1 MQRPQP
7 SFPARVHHFT
17 LAKFSHTTT
26 LIDHVGPLTWNHVTG
41 NGELHCIFEKIA
53 DPSLVSS
60 SLIQKVLRGNDM
72 LEQVDLVYQIRLAA
86 MSAQLVP
93 IPKSH
98 FAVVVKSP
106 CIAVKYP
113 ERETH
118 IRRFQIKFSTE
129 HDYFMALALLGEI
142 NCPLIEG
149 NSPVPAIQ
157 RFPSVSSWTSG
168 SLSSIVPR
176 GIHQA
181 TMAHGSNGMQINTGM
196 IGSGGT
202 TPIRASSPASTVS
215 YSLPGFSHHPPAVV
229 QPTLAKGPEVV
240 DQPPHGPT
248 TILDAPSS
256 SLEAPNSQLSSV
268 SAIHDMD
275 QLNQMLPPKRD
286 LPFSKPAAK
295 RARTANA
302 ARTTQA
308 KKKKSPFNEPH
319 PPNPSD
325 SPKHR
330 PVDTTKGLYTGPGA
344 SETQSQNPSQS
355 DSCHPMSQ
363 PQMIN
368 DEPPMSSQMPPTE
381 ALIDCLPPV
390 STGQQLLPMQRHIGI
405 SNTPSQPNKQEEE
418 LGPRAVQAMM
428 DDQLTEYLA
437 HPTPE
442 RIAFLENWMCELI
455 EDDGFMTL
463 CQDVEGTWRRFAFG
477 RNQ

>member
-1 MQRPQP
+1 MQRPQS
-7 SFPARVHHFT
+7 SFPAQVHHFT
-17 LAKFSHTTT
+17 IAKFSHTTT

-60 SLIQKVLRGNDM
+60 SLTQKVLRGNDM

-129 HDYFMALALLGEI
+129 HDYFMALALL
-142 NCPLIEG
+142 
-149 NSPVPAIQ
+149 A
-157 RFPSVSSWTSG
+157 
-168 SLSSIVPR
+168 
-176 GIHQA
+176 
-181 TMAHGSNGMQINTGM
+181 
-196 IGSGGT
+196 
-202 TPIRASSPASTVS
+202 PIRASSPASTVS

-240 DQPPHGPT
+240 DQPSHGHT
-248 TILDAPSS
+248 TIPDAPSS
-256 SLEAPNSQLSSV
+256 SLEAANSQLSSV

-302 ARTTQA
+302 PRTTQA
-308 KKKKSPFNEPH
+308 KQKKSPFNEPH

-325 SPKHR
+325 SPKHK
-330 PVDTTKGLYTGPGA
+330 PVDTTKGLYMGPGA

-381 ALIDCLPPV
+381 GLVDHMPQV
-390 STGQQLLPMQRHIGI
+390 STGHQLLPMQRQIGI
-405 SNTPSQPNKQEEE
+405 PNTPSQPNKQEQEP
-418 LGPRAVQAMM
+418 GPRAVPAVMA
-428 DDQLTEYLA
+428 DQLTEYLA